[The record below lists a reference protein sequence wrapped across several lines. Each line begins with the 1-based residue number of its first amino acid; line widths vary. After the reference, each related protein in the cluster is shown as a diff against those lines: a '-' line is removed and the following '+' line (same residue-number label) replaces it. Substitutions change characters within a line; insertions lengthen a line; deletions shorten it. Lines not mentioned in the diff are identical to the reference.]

1 MENKTRE
8 SERRRPCE
16 DGGDTAIGQEYLEP
30 PEAGKA
36 KEGFSESPAG
46 TLNVHFWTPE

>member
-1 MENKTRE
+1 MRQ
-8 SERRRPCE
+8 SERRRPWE
-16 DGGDTAIGQEYLEP
+16 DGSDTVISQEYLEP

-46 TLNVHFWTPE
+46 TLNLDFWTPEQ